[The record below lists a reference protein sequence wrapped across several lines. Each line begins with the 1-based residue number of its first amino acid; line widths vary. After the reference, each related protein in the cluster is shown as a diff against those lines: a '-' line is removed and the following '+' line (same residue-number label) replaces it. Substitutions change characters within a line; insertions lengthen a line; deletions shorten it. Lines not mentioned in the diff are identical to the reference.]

1 MSVLP
6 IGGTYYLTLRCQYVA
21 FVSASERRRPLL
33 FLLINRGLPYFCHS
47 ERGKSRGCPMCVIAA
62 VSLRTAVTRRVKA
75 GRRPPRSGLALTR
88 LILNAASVA
97 GKRFLVVSCRAERPL
112 GRVVETSGRNPDRFA
127 GANGGTGSQV
137 HALCRCQWF
146 AGAGRGV
153 SLLARVGLDALL
165 NITRACLSGIAIHA
179 IHFVKQI
186 TLLPGRG
193 ASHGSNCS
201 DKRSHRSNP

>member
-6 IGGTYYLTLRCQYVA
+6 IGGAYYLTLRCQYVA

-75 GRRPPRSGLALTR
+75 GRRPPHSGLALTR

-112 GRVVETSGRNPDRFA
+112 GRVVETSGRSSDRAA
-127 GANGGTGSQV
+127 GASGANAASGTGSQ
-137 HALCRCQWF
+137 ARMAPTIRRCMSC
-146 AGAGRGV
+146 AGASDPQVRVGAGTARLRRSRYAASNRRRRLCPR
-153 SLLARVGLDALL
+153 SLLLQF
-165 NITRACLSGIAIHA
+165 SQPKH
-179 IHFVKQI
+179 H
-186 TLLPGRG
+186 
-193 ASHGSNCS
+193 S
-201 DKRSHRSNP
+201 

>member
-6 IGGTYYLTLRCQYVA
+6 IGGAYYLTLRCQYVA

-47 ERGKSRGCPMCVIAA
+47 ERGKSRGCSMCVIAA

-75 GRRPPRSGLALTR
+75 GRRPPHSGLALTR

-112 GRVVETSGRNPDRFA
+112 GRVVETSGRSSDRAA
-127 GANGGTGSQV
+127 GASGANAASGTGSQV

-153 SLLARVGLDALL
+153 SLLARVGLD
-165 NITRACLSGIAIHA
+165 
-179 IHFVKQI
+179 
-186 TLLPGRG
+186 TLQATGVGVAP
-193 ASHGSNCS
+193 
-201 DKRSHRSNP
+201 